1 MNIFGL
7 SKKSAIEQKAHE
19 QLDTLAVA
27 AQATADAMSS
37 LAKKI
42 VNGGIH
48 KHEARMCKSF
58 DAWRA
63 CPFGGL
69 EVSGAQSSNIEGPQA
84 PAQLEK
90 DKMG

>member
-7 SKKSAIEQKAHE
+7 SKKSAIEQKAHD
-19 QLDTLAVA
+19 QLDSLAIA

-58 DAWRA
+58 DAWKA

-69 EVSGAQSSNIEGPQA
+69 EVSGEKSSNTAELQA
-84 PAQLEK
+84 PSATGEG
-90 DKMG
+90 KMG